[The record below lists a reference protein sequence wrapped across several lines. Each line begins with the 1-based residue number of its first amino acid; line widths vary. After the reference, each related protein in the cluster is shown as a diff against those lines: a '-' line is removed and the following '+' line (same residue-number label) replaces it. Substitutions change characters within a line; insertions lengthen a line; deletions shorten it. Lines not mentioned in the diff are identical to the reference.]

1 MEVIDYLIAEH
12 RKDMRARGEDVCA
25 ACGNEEPLKHL
36 ERGRDGTLICAQC
49 AGRLAEFG
57 PWWVDRLDVSDKV
70 ALLNELDEATDRY
83 RDRADIEEA
92 I

>member
-1 MEVIDYLIAEH
+1 MEVIDYLIGEH
-12 RKDMRARGEDVCA
+12 RKDMRARGEGICG
-25 ACGNEEPLKHL
+25 ACGNEEPLEAMEK
-36 ERGRDGTLICAQC
+36 GRDGTLICAQC

-57 PWWVDRLDVSDKV
+57 PWWVFYLEPKDKV
-70 ALLNELDEATDRY
+70 DLLNELDQVIERY